1 MKSKKMFGF
10 LMGAVLIGVCLCSG
24 IYAYLSSRDSQTNY
38 FTVGENTIETKEE
51 FPAPD
56 PKPGSSVKKVVS
68 VKNNGDV
75 PCFVRTQI
83 LFSNGEAEGIST
95 LVLNTTDWTKK
106 QEDGYYYYR
115 KILPVG
121 KQTPALMTAVLIA
134 DDAHLEDLK
143 DFEIYVYSE
152 SIQAEGFLEDAFFE
166 AFQTLT
172 PEGGTR
178 IAK

>member
-24 IYAYLSSRDSQTNY
+24 IYAYLSSRDIQTNY

-51 FPAPD
+51 FPTPD

-68 VKNNGDV
+68 IKNNGDV

-83 LFSNGEAEGIST
+83 LFSNGEAEGVST
-95 LVLNTTDWTKK
+95 LKLNTTDWTKK

-134 DDAHLEDLK
+134 DHAQLEDLT
-143 DFEIYVYSE
+143 DFELYVYSE
-152 SIQAEGFLEDAFFE
+152 SVQAEGFQEDAFLE

-172 PEGGTR
+172 EEGGTGG
-178 IAK
+178 AK